1 MLRCTVLF
9 CSEVNKPQTRQGS
22 GNSPR
27 KCCPKE
33 RKKERKKGVIQNG
46 DGERRKTGLRKKGAT
61 TPDIEREEGKGERSP
76 PLLVS
81 SYYCALF

>member
-1 MLRCTVLF
+1 MFSTILF
-9 CSEVNKPQTRQGS
+9 RGEQTADQTRK
-22 GNSPR
+22 R
-27 KCCPKE
+27 KQSKKMLPK